1 MSSTESTDESMGEVA
16 AAEAVAT
23 EAGMPD
29 PVETDT
35 QMEVALVRSVRYGPI
50 IVAGTALGAVIAAI
64 AALFFPV
71 APDAEYELGQAVGV
85 ALVVGA
91 VIGLTLSA
99 LLTLLLGRIAKRNQG
114 AALAVLTDVK

>member
-1 MSSTESTDESMGEVA
+1 MSSTDATGETLSEGAESPNSGSPA
-16 AAEAVAT
+16 SA
-23 EAGMPD
+23 
-29 PVETDT
+29 ETDT
-35 QMEVALVRSVRYGPI
+35 QVEVALVRSVRYGPI
-50 IVAGTALGAVIAAI
+50 IVVGTAVGAIIAAI

-71 APDAEYELGQAVGV
+71 DPEADYELGQAVGL

-99 LLTLLLGRIAKRNQG
+99 LLTLLLGRIAKRNRG